1 MMKHYS
7 VLLNECIEGLAIR
20 EDGIYV
26 DGTLGRG
33 GHSSEILKRIPRGHL
48 YAFDRDITAI
58 EESIPRLQSIG
69 SNFTCIHSAFSNLKK
84 EMQNLNVEGIDGM
97 LLDLGVSSPQFDEAD
112 RGFSYRFDAPL
123 DMRMDQSQEL
133 SAYTIVNTWSYEE
146 LVSIIYRYGEE
157 SFAKQIA
164 RKIEQAR
171 EKKRIETTGELV
183 EIIKSALP
191 MKVLNKKGH
200 PAKKTFQAIRIAV
213 NDELGEL
220 ETVLRDAL
228 DILHVGGRLCVISFQ
243 SLEDRI
249 VKEIFTSYS
258 KPKQIDK
265 RIPILPQDMEEVSYR
280 LINRKPIVANEEELS
295 ENNRSHS
302 AKLRIIERIR

>member
-1 MMKHYS
+1 M
-7 VLLNECIEGLAIR
+7 
-20 EDGIYV
+20 
-26 DGTLGRG
+26 
-33 GHSSEILKRIPRGHL
+33 
-48 YAFDRDITAI
+48 
-58 EESIPRLQSIG
+58 
-69 SNFTCIHSAFSNLKK
+69 
-84 EMQNLNVEGIDGM
+84 DGM

-146 LVSIIYRYGEE
+146 LVSIFYRYGEE
-157 SFAKQIA
+157 NFSKQIA

-200 PAKKTFQAIRIAV
+200 PAKKVFQAIRIAV

-220 ETVLRDAL
+220 ETVLKDAL
-228 DILHVGGRLCVISFQ
+228 DLLHVGGRLCVISFQ

-249 VKEIFTSYS
+249 VKETFASYS

-280 LINRKPIVANEEELS
+280 LINRKPILANEEELS

>member
-7 VLLNECIEGLAIR
+7 VLLNECIEGLSIQ

-33 GHSSEILKRIPRGHL
+33 GHSSEILKRIPKGHL
-48 YAFDRDITAI
+48 YAFDRDISAI
-58 EESIPRLQSIG
+58 KESTPRLQEIG
-69 SNFTCIHSAFSNLKK
+69 NNFTCIHSAFSNLKEELHK
-84 EMQNLNVEGIDGM
+84 LGVDGMDGM

-146 LVSIIYRYGEE
+146 LVSIFYRYGEE
-157 SFAKQIA
+157 NFSKQIA

-183 EIIKSALP
+183 KIIKSALP

-200 PAKKTFQAIRIAV
+200 PAKKIFQAIRIAV

-220 ETVLRDAL
+220 ETVLKDAL
-228 DILHVGGRLCVISFQ
+228 DLLHVGGRLCVISFQ

-249 VKEIFTSYS
+249 VKETFASYS

-280 LINRKPIVANEEELS
+280 LINRKPILANEEELS

>member
-146 LVSIIYRYGEE
+146 LVSIFYRYGEE

-228 DILHVGGRLCVISFQ
+228 DILHIGGRLCVISFQ

>member
-1 MMKHYS
+1 MKNWY
-7 VLLNECIEGLAIR
+7 LFFIC
-20 EDGIYV
+20 
-26 DGTLGRG
+26 
-33 GHSSEILKRIPRGHL
+33 
-48 YAFDRDITAI
+48 
-58 EESIPRLQSIG
+58 
-69 SNFTCIHSAFSNLKK
+69 
-84 EMQNLNVEGIDGM
+84 
-97 LLDLGVSSPQFDEAD
+97 
-112 RGFSYRFDAPL
+112 
-123 DMRMDQSQEL
+123 
-133 SAYTIVNTWSYEE
+133 
-146 LVSIIYRYGEE
+146 YGEE
-157 SFAKQIA
+157 NFSKQIA

-183 EIIKSALP
+183 KIIKSALP

-200 PAKKTFQAIRIAV
+200 PAKKVFQAIRIAV

-220 ETVLRDAL
+220 ETVLKDAL
-228 DILHVGGRLCVISFQ
+228 DLLHVGGRLCVISFQ

-249 VKEIFTSYS
+249 VKETFASYS

-280 LINRKPIVANEEELS
+280 LINRKPILANEEELS